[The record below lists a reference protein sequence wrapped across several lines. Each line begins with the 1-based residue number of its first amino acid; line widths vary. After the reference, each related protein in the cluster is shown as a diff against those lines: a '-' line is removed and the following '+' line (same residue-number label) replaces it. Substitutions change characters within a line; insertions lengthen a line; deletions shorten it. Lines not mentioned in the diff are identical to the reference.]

1 MKKLIAANV
10 QRVILIAGLLI
21 LAGINS
27 KWLERAINNENKVMT
42 AASQSGESTVADAD
56 KVQGVPVDVE
66 SESSVQSTEV
76 ALWEIPEEAYD
87 VISADHE
94 AIGKWAELKITKESL
109 VATTEEQFER
119 FCHDRVEGSGYN
131 WYTIACS
138 DGTGIQFN
146 GCFTGAA
153 TYGIIDKDGC
163 IEDVLGYITLGDDG
177 YEYSDAAE

>member
-42 AASQSGESTVADAD
+42 AASQSSESTVVDAD
-56 KVQGVPVDVE
+56 KVHGVLADSE

-76 ALWEIPEEAYD
+76 ALLEAPEETYD
-87 VISADHE
+87 IISADHE
-94 AIGKWAELKITKESL
+94 VIGKWAELKITKESL

-119 FCHDRVEGSGYN
+119 FCHDRVEESGYN

>member
-1 MKKLIAANV
+1 MTCLARHCLQSALKSLIKGP
-10 QRVILIAGLLI
+10 RTIYFR
-21 LAGINS
+21 LALSWRYG
-27 KWLERAINNENKVMT
+27 
-42 AASQSGESTVADAD
+42 
-56 KVQGVPVDVE
+56 P

-76 ALWEIPEEAYD
+76 ALWEIPEETYD

-119 FCHDRVEGSGYN
+119 FCHDRVEESGYN